1 MYRFTQR
8 APGLALPGV
17 LLFLLATVVSA
28 QPEAGLPEAV
38 EEAVRKAF
46 PDAEIRSF
54 GQERE
59 SGVQY
64 YEVNLILDGHR
75 IEVEVDKY
83 GGIGEV
89 ERRVGLDALPDE
101 LADSIRE
108 ARGPHGRIRIERHER
123 WGVGRNGRFVP
134 LETPR
139 LFYEIK
145 VYVGGKHP
153 SMTWRP
159 QPAPLPEQVKAA
171 IRKRF
176 PNAVVIDVVKETE
189 EEGEIYEI
197 GLVHNSRDIEVEAA
211 PDGTLLEIETPA
223 ATGDLPQAVLDAV
236 RQAVGEG
243 EIRRAAR
250 IDVLAEAVEDGIK
263 PLEKPVVVY
272 EMQVIRDDRLAE
284 IEVSED
290 GRVLEPPEWEE
301 YKPINDEDFF
311 EDEDDEDDDD
321 DDDEYDDDDD

>member
-1 MYRFTQR
+1 MHGFIRR
-8 APGLALPGV
+8 IPGLALPGV
-17 LLFLLATVVSA
+17 ILFLFATVVSA
-28 QPEAGLPEAV
+28 QSEAGLPEAV

-59 SGVQY
+59 SGVRY
-64 YEVNLILDGHR
+64 YEVNLVLDGHR
-75 IEVEVDKY
+75 VEVEVDKY

-89 ERRVGLDALPDE
+89 ERRVSLDELPE
-101 LADSIRE
+101 ALADSIRE

-123 WGVGRNGRFVP
+123 WGVGRDGRFAP

-159 QPAPLPEQVKAA
+159 QPASLPEQVKTA
-171 IRKRF
+171 IEKRF

-189 EEGEIYEI
+189 ETGVIYEI
-197 GLVHNSRDIEVEAA
+197 NLVQNSRDIEVEAA

-223 ATGDLPQAVLDAV
+223 ATRDLPQPVIEAV
-236 RQAVGEG
+236 RKAAGDG
-243 EIRRAAR
+243 EIRRVSR
-250 IDVLAEAVEDGIK
+250 IDILAEAVEGGIR
-263 PLEKPVVVY
+263 PLEEPAVAY
-272 EMQVIRDDRLAE
+272 EIQVIKGDRRAE
-284 IEVSED
+284 IEVTED
-290 GRVLEPPEWEE
+290 GRVLEPIEWEE
-301 YKPINDEDFF
+301 YTPINDEDFF
-311 EDEDDEDDDD
+311 EDGDEEDEDDDD
-321 DDDEYDDDDD
+321 HDDDD